1 MVIFKVLGVK
11 KMLKHWL
18 LLIIAFLIIGGCGV
32 NNRGYVLKNPILD
45 SLESVAVLPFENFSN
60 DPVAGEKIR
69 RMIMQELVKRGFFVI
84 ETGEVNRVLVEK
96 EIVNLS
102 LLGVKELRE
111 IGEKLGVKY
120 LIKGG
125 VFSYEIQRFA
135 DVTYPSVAIQITL
148 IETSSGKIVRST
160 YRTEGGPNFRV
171 LYLGM
176 EAKTLNEVAKEVVRK
191 ALFDIF

>member
-1 MVIFKVLGVK
+1 
-11 KMLKHWL
+11 MLKHWL